1 MHDTLQEGDGV
12 SQSNIIAIGDIK
24 APKRRG
30 KIHPALIEREYEVLK
45 YRRGGM
51 TYDQIAQKVGYKN
64 ASGAKAAYKRA
75 MIRTLQPVADELRE
89 TQVDRLETALLAIWG
104 KVLKGDLK
112 AIDRLIAISRRQ
124 SELLGMDAPKHLTAE
139 VVTYDGS
146 ILRERAQQIIEIVR
160 EHSSTQSRVGGDS
173 GTT

>member
-1 MHDTLQEGDGV
+1 MSE
-12 SQSNIIAIGDIK
+12 SNIVPIESIK

-51 TYDQIAQKVGYKN
+51 TFDQIAQRVGYKN

-89 TQVDRLETALLAIWG
+89 TQIDRLETAVLAIWN
-104 KVLKGDLK
+104 KVLKGDLR
-112 AIDRLIAISRRQ
+112 AIDRLIAISRRE
-124 SELLGMDAPKHLTAE
+124 SELLGMDAPKQAQLE
-139 VVTYDGS
+139 VTTYDGNV
-146 ILRERAQQIIEIVR
+146 LRERAQQIIQIVR
-160 EHSSTQSRVGGDS
+160 EHG
-173 GTT
+173 GTTS

>member
-1 MHDTLQEGDGV
+1 V
-12 SQSNIIAIGDIK
+12 SESNIVPIESIK

-51 TYDQIAQKVGYKN
+51 TFDQIAQRVGYKN

-89 TQVDRLETALLAIWG
+89 TQIDRLETAVLAIWN
-104 KVLKGDLK
+104 KVLKGDLR
-112 AIDRLIAISRRQ
+112 AIDRLIAISRRE
-124 SELLGMDAPKHLTAE
+124 SELLGMDAPRQAQLE
-139 VVTYDGS
+139 VTTYDGNV
-146 ILRERAQQIIEIVR
+146 LRERAQQIIQIVR
-160 EHSSTQSRVGGDS
+160 EHG
-173 GTT
+173 GTTS

>member
-1 MHDTLQEGDGV
+1 MDETLQEADGV
-12 SQSNIIAIGDIK
+12 SESNIVPMESIK

-51 TYDQIAQKVGYKN
+51 TFDQIAQRVGYKN

-89 TQVDRLETALLAIWG
+89 TQIDRLETAVLAIWN
-104 KVLKGDLK
+104 KVLKLS
-112 AIDRLIAISRRQ
+112 LIHI
-124 SELLGMDAPKHLTAE
+124 
-139 VVTYDGS
+139 
-146 ILRERAQQIIEIVR
+146 
-160 EHSSTQSRVGGDS
+160 
-173 GTT
+173 

>member
-1 MHDTLQEGDGV
+1 MDETLQEADGV
-12 SQSNIIAIGDIK
+12 SESNIVPIESIK

-51 TYDQIAQKVGYKN
+51 TFDQIAQRVGYKN

-89 TQVDRLETALLAIWG
+89 TQIDRLETAVLAIWN
-104 KVLKGDLK
+104 KVLKGDLR
-112 AIDRLIAISRRQ
+112 AIDRLIAISRRE
-124 SELLGMDAPKHLTAE
+124 SELLGMDAPRQAQLE
-139 VVTYDGS
+139 VTTYDGNV
-146 ILRERAQQIIEIVR
+146 LRERAQQIIQIVR
-160 EHSSTQSRVGGDS
+160 EHG
-173 GTT
+173 GTTS

>member
-1 MHDTLQEGDGV
+1 MDETLQEADGV
-12 SQSNIIAIGDIK
+12 SESNIVPIESIK

-51 TYDQIAQKVGYKN
+51 TFDQIAQRVGYKN

-89 TQVDRLETALLAIWG
+89 TQIDRLETAVLAIWN
-104 KVLKGDLK
+104 KVLKGDLR
-112 AIDRLIAISRRQ
+112 AIDRLIAISRRE
-124 SELLGMDAPKHLTAE
+124 SELLGMDAPKQAQLE
-139 VVTYDGS
+139 VTTYDGNV
-146 ILRERAQQIIEIVR
+146 LRERAQQIIQIVR
-160 EHSSTQSRVGGDS
+160 EHG
-173 GTT
+173 GTTS